1 MASKAKRRKTGED
14 YPERWDLKRLIEE
27 PRNVRPLP
35 EDKVTEKMQIT
46 SEKGDTKTMSLK
58 DIEDQLKASEIGQ
71 RLKKG
76 GSVPVPMVDYIK
88 EKYRILSVETT
99 ARLDRDLISM
109 YQDLIS
115 KGFTE
120 DELKLAINGKKLA
133 PKKEETSRFQE

>member
-1 MASKAKRRKTGED
+1 MASQAKRRKTGED
-14 YPERWDLKRLIEE
+14 YKERLKLKELIEE
-27 PRNVRPLP
+27 PRYVSPLP
-35 EDKVTEKMQIT
+35 EDKVTEKIQT
-46 SEKGDTKTMSLK
+46 SSEKGETKMMSLK